1 MQEIFF
7 NDALQQPI
15 IMETFIPAED
25 VLVRIK
31 YHPDITPDEKAKF
44 QEQIKGLYMTD
55 KRKEQTFKKVIT
67 NQKRNENNTNNTNL
81 GGNQDFIL

>member
-31 YHPDITPDEKAKF
+31 YHPDITLEEKAKF

-55 KRKEQTFKKVIT
+55 KRKKQTFKKVIT
-67 NQKRNENNTNNTNL
+67 NQKRNERTV
-81 GGNQDFIL
+81 

>member
-7 NDALQQPI
+7 NDALQQSI

-25 VLVRIK
+25 VLVKIK
-31 YHPDITPDEKAKF
+31 YHPDITPEEKAKF

-55 KRKEQTFKKVIT
+55 KRKEQTFKKTLT
-67 NQKRNENNTNNTNL
+67 NQQRNKK
-81 GGNQDFIL
+81 I

>member
-1 MQEIFF
+1 
-7 NDALQQPI
+7 
-15 IMETFIPAED
+15 METFIPAED

-31 YHPDITPDEKAKF
+31 YHPDITPQEKAKF

-67 NQKRNENNTNNTNL
+67 NQKK
-81 GGNQDFIL
+81 

>member
-1 MQEIFF
+1 MEI
-7 NDALQQPI
+7 
-15 IMETFIPAED
+15 FIPAED

-31 YHPDITPDEKAKF
+31 YNPDITPKEKAKF
-44 QEQIKGLYMTD
+44 KEQLKGLYMTD

-81 GGNQDFIL
+81 GGTQDSIL

>member
-1 MQEIFF
+1 MIE
-7 NDALQQPI
+7 NY
-15 IMETFIPAED
+15 IPMKD
-25 VLVRIK
+25 VLIKIK
-31 YHPDITPDEKAKF
+31 YHPDITPEEKAKF